1 MARPEHAMEVFRL
14 LNKSNCRECGE
25 KTCLAFAGAVFQGR
39 RSIAECPY
47 LSRQAIERF
56 AGAPSDGAA
65 ARAEDSFDEP
75 RKQAATLDFQQAAK
89 RIGGRVQGNR
99 LTVKILGKD
108 FSIDD
113 EGNFHSD
120 IHMLPW
126 VIGPF
131 LGYVL
136 ACRGRE
142 VTGEWVSFRELR
154 GGAERY
160 PLFRK
165 RIEEAMQQIADRYPD
180 LFSDM
185 AHLFRAQQINSP
197 FDSDVSVI
205 LSVLPLVPIM
215 ICYWQ
220 ADEGMDSDLLIF
232 FDRSADDNIGIDNAY
247 TLAAGLTQ
255 MFEKL
260 ALRHGVAVTHANLN

>member
-1 MARPEHAMEVFRL
+1 MARPENAMEIFRL

-39 RSIAECPY
+39 RAIGECPH
-47 LSRQAIERF
+47 LSPRVIERF
-56 AGAPSDGAA
+56 ADARSLADARSD
-65 ARAEDSFDEP
+65 DSFDEP
-75 RKQAATLDFQQAAK
+75 RNQVAALDFQQAAT

-99 LTVKILGKD
+99 LTLKILGKD

-113 EGNFHSD
+113 KGDFHTD

-136 ACRGRE
+136 DCRGRE
-142 VTGEWVSFRELR
+142 VSGEWLSFRELR

-165 RIEEAMQQIADRYPD
+165 RIEEAMRQIADRYPD

-185 AHLFRAQQINSP
+185 AHLFRGRQIDSP

-205 LSVLPLVPIM
+205 LPVLPLVPIM

-260 ALRHGVAVTHANLN
+260 ALRHGVPIDHPHLN

>member
-1 MARPEHAMEVFRL
+1 MARPKHAMEVFRL

-39 RSIAECPY
+39 RSIAQCPH
-47 LSRQAIERF
+47 LSRQVIERF
-56 AGAPSDGAA
+56 ADDPPTAD
-65 ARAEDSFDEP
+65 ARADDSFEEP
-75 RKQAATLDFQQAAK
+75 RKQAAALDFQQAAK
-89 RIGGRVQGNR
+89 RIGGWVQGNR

-113 EGNFHSD
+113 TGTFHSD

-185 AHLFRAQQINSP
+185 AHLFRGRQIDSP

-232 FDRSADDNIGIDNAY
+232 FDRSADDNIGTDNAY

-260 ALRHGVAVTHANLN
+260 ALRHGVAIDHPHLN

>member
-1 MARPEHAMEVFRL
+1 MTRPAHVMEVFRL

-39 RSIAECPY
+39 RSLADCPH
-47 LSRQAIERF
+47 LDRQTIKTCADDQRDV
-56 AGAPSDGAA
+56 PA
-65 ARAEDSFDEP
+65 ARSNDSFAEA
-75 RKQAATLDFQQAAK
+75 RKRAVALDFQQAAR
-89 RIGGRVQGNR
+89 RIGGHVRGNR
-99 LTVKILGKD
+99 LVVKILGKD
-108 FSIDD
+108 FSISDNGD
-113 EGNFHSD
+113 LSSD

-136 ACRGRE
+136 DCRGRE
-142 VTGEWVSFRELR
+142 VTGEWISFRELP

-165 RIEEAMQQIADRYPD
+165 RIEEAMRQIADRYPD

-185 AHLFRAQQINSP
+185 AHLFQGRQIDSP

-205 LSVLPLVPIM
+205 LPVLPLLPIM

-232 FDRSADDNIGIDNAY
+232 FDRSAEDNSSVDNAY

-260 ALRHGVAVTHANLN
+260 ALRHGVAID